1 MRRFLKISL
10 AAAALCAFA
19 AAPAGA
25 AVTFGSAML
34 NEPTGAPCATVTEPQ
49 SCTYAIGTLPAESQE
64 AGGTVAPIAGVISSW
79 KVKAGPNSSASD
91 EPDLRLRVLRGNTG
105 AGSGPIEELPL
116 GKGIY
121 SYIARLPVQAGDR
134 LGLDFIGVQPGEAP
148 PVAKTMTGATTDTWS
163 PLLADGATLLPS
175 TGTNND
181 YELMVQATIEPDADK
196 DGWGDE
202 TQDKC
207 VGSAGPAN
215 GCPGTTVVDPPPPSG
230 PIPTEAVPD
239 TSIGK
244 VTIIAGQKKVT
255 FRFTATVANSSF
267 QCKLD
272 KKPWKPCKS
281 PRTYKGLKG
290 GRHSFKVKAIGPTAV
305 PDPTP
310 AKRGFRLAS

>member
-1 MRRFLKISL
+1 MLRFLKISL
-10 AAAALCAFA
+10 AVAALCAFA

-34 NEPTGAPCATVTEPQ
+34 SEPTGAPCATISEPQ

-64 AGGTVAPIAGVISSW
+64 VGGTVAPSAGVITSW
-79 KVKAGPNSSASD
+79 KVKAGPNGSASD

-105 AGSGPIEELPL
+105 VGSGPIEELPL

-134 LGLDFIGVQPGEAP
+134 LGLDFLGVQPGEAP

-163 PLLADGATLLPS
+163 PPLADGATLLPT

-181 YELMVQATIEPDADK
+181 YELMVQATVEPDADN

-202 TQDKC
+202 SQDKC
-207 VGSAGPAN
+207 KGSSGPNEGCPAN
-215 GCPGTTVVDPPPPSG
+215 NPPAP

-239 TSIGK
+239 TKIGK

-255 FRFTATVANSSF
+255 FRFTATVANASF

-281 PRTYKGLKG
+281 PRTYKALKS

-310 AKRGFRLAS
+310 AKRGFRLES

>member
-1 MRRFLKISL
+1 MRRLLKTSL
-10 AAAALCAFA
+10 AVAAVCALA

-25 AVTFGSAML
+25 AVSFGSAML
-34 NEPTGAPCATVTEPQ
+34 DEPTAAPCGTVLNPL
-49 SCTYAIGTLPAESQE
+49 SCTYAIGVLPVASQE
-64 AGGTVAPIAGVISSW
+64 VGGTNAPDAGVITSW

-105 AGSGPIEELPL
+105 VGTGPIEELPL

-121 SYIARLPVQAGDR
+121 TYLARLPVKANDR
-134 LGLDFIGVQPGEAP
+134 LGLDFLNVQPGEAP
-148 PVAKTMTGATTDTWS
+148 PVAKSMTGATTDTWS
-163 PLLADGATLLPS
+163 PPLADGATLAPS

-181 YELMVQATIEPDADK
+181 YELMPQATLEPDADN

-207 VGSAGPAN
+207 KASAGPN
-215 GCPGTTVVDPPPPSG
+215 EGCPAPTPPAGPPV
-230 PIPTEAVPD
+230 PTEAVPN
-239 TSIGK
+239 TKLGK
-244 VTIIAGQKKVT
+244 VTIVAAQKKVT
-255 FRFTATVANSSF
+255 FRFTSTVGGSKF

-281 PRTYKGLKG
+281 PKVYSGLKE

-310 AKRGFRLAS
+310 VKRSFRITL